1 MTQDPWSAV
10 DEYLVGKLLPTDET
24 LESALR
30 ASAEAGLPPI
40 NVSPTQGKLLNVLAR
55 GQGARRILEIGTLGG
70 YSTIWLARALPPGGH
85 LITLEGDTR
94 HAEVARENL
103 ALAGLAGLAEVRV
116 GRAQDTLPHLV
127 SAGAGPFDLIFI
139 DADKP
144 GYPDYLRWSIELGRP
159 GTLIVADNVVR
170 GGLVADP
177 ASDDPNVQGVRQFI
191 DLLAADPRISATAI
205 QTVGSKGYD
214 GFVIAVVGPGR

>member
-1 MTQDPWSAV
+1 MTQDQWSAV
-10 DEYLVGKLLPTDET
+10 DEYLCDKLVPADEV

-40 NVSPTQGKLLNVLAR
+40 SVSPTQGKLLHLIAR

-70 YSTIWLARALPPGGH
+70 YSAIWLARALPPDGH
-85 LITLEGDTR
+85 LITLEADTR

-103 ALAGLAGLAEVRV
+103 ALAGLADLTEVRV
-116 GRAQDTLPHLV
+116 GRAQETLPHLI

-144 GYPDYLRWSIELGRP
+144 GYPDYLRWSLDLARP
-159 GTLIVADNVVR
+159 GTIIIADNVVR
-170 GGLVADP
+170 DGAVTDA
-177 ASDDPNVQGVRQFI
+177 ASNDPNVHGVRRFI
-191 DLLAADPRISATAI
+191 DALAAEPGVSATAI
-205 QTVGSKGYD
+205 QTVGTKGYD
-214 GFVIAVVGPGR
+214 GFVIAVVEAGR